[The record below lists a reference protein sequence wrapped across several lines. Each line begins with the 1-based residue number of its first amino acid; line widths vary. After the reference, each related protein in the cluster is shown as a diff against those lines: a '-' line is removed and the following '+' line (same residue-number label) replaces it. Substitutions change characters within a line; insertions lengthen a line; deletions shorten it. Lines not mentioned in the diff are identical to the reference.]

1 MLPIYIHITYFNAF
15 CMIIQTIALQIKVT
29 KKAYPFPNMAELS
42 DLNWRFTKQPNP
54 DFSRK
59 REHVK
64 QALVQVENIKIELE
78 SVQVRILSF
87 AQSMPTLVEVRIDLR
102 SK

>member
-1 MLPIYIHITYFNAF
+1 
-15 CMIIQTIALQIKVT
+15 
-29 KKAYPFPNMAELS
+29 MAELS
-42 DLNWRFTKQPNP
+42 DLNWRFTKEANP

-78 SVQVRILSF
+78 GVQVRILSF
-87 AQSMPTLVEVRIDLR
+87 FSKHADSCGGQNISQVKIRTLR
-102 SK
+102 SDAFNLWS